1 MVTTTAAPRRGL
13 ERWAGPGGILY
24 VVFFIVGNFLL
35 FHGAPDTSSAPAK
48 IAAYYSDSGNRDKI
62 AFGWIF
68 AGLGLF
74 FLIWFVA
81 GLRETVL
88 DLGGTFLAA
97 VVAIGGAIYATLAL
111 AAIAVNMGLRTMSD
125 DTYRH
130 TVYPELIHAADDAG
144 YVLHATGGA
153 GAAAMIFAASIALIR
168 GRRSAWLGWFGLLAG
183 LGALF
188 SIAFLPQILVALWL
202 LVAGALLFSWSRGTE
217 PRADVPAPAA

>member
-1 MVTTTAAPRRGL
+1 MEPVAASPNRGI
-13 ERWAGPGGILY
+13 ERWGGLGAILY
-24 VVFFIVGNFLL
+24 VVLFIIGNFFL
-35 FHGAPDTSSAPAK
+35 FNGAPDTSSAPAK
-48 IAAYYSDSGNRDKI
+48 LTAWYSDSGNQDKVRL
-62 AFGWIF
+62 GWVL

-81 GLRETVL
+81 ALRETVL
-88 DLGGTFLAA
+88 GLGGSFLAA

-111 AAIAVNMGLRTMSD
+111 AAIAIDMGIRTMSD

-144 YVLHATGGA
+144 YTLHATGGA

-168 GRRSAWLGWFGLLAG
+168 ARRSAWLGWFGLLAG

-188 SIAFLPQILVALWL
+188 SIAFLPQALVALWL
-202 LVAGALLFSWSRGTE
+202 LAAGALLLSWSRVRT
-217 PRADVPAPAA
+217 V

>member
-1 MVTTTAAPRRGL
+1 MDSVTVAPNRGL
-13 ERWAGPGGILY
+13 ERWGGLGAILY
-24 VVFFIVGNFLL
+24 VVLFIGHYVL
-35 FHGAPDTSSAPAK
+35 FRRAPDTSSAPAK
-48 IAAYYSDSGNRDKI
+48 IIAWYSDSGNRHQI
-62 AFGWIF
+62 AFSWIV

-81 GLRETVL
+81 ALRETVL
-88 DLGGTFLAA
+88 ALGGSFLAT
-97 VVAIGGAIYATLAL
+97 VVAIGGAIYTTMAL
-111 AAIAVNMGLRTMSD
+111 SDIAISLGIRTMSD

-168 GRRSAWLGWFGLLAG
+168 ARKSTWLGWFGMLAG

-188 SIAFLPQILVALWL
+188 SIAFFPQLLLALWL
-202 LVAGALLFSWSRGTE
+202 LVAGAVLLSWGRVRT
-217 PRADVPAPAA
+217 V

>member
-1 MVTTTAAPRRGL
+1 MEPVAASRI
-13 ERWAGPGGILY
+13 ERWGGLGAILY
-24 VVFFIVGNFLL
+24 VVLFIIGNFFL

-48 IAAYYSDSGNRDKI
+48 LAAWYSDSGNQDKVRL
-62 AFGWIF
+62 GWVL

-81 GLRETVL
+81 ALRETVL
-88 DLGGTFLAA
+88 GLGGSFLAA

-111 AAIAVNMGLRTMSD
+111 AAIAIDMGIRTMSD

-130 TVYPELIHAADDAG
+130 TVYPELVHAADDAG
-144 YVLHATGGA
+144 YTLHATGGA

-168 GRRSAWLGWFGLLAG
+168 ARRSAWLGWFGLLAG

-188 SIAFLPQILVALWL
+188 SIAFLPQALVALWL
-202 LVAGALLFSWSRGTE
+202 LAAGALLLSWSRVRT
-217 PRADVPAPAA
+217 V

>member
-1 MVTTTAAPRRGL
+1 MVTNTAAPRYGM
-13 ERWAGPGGILY
+13 ERWAGLGGILY
-24 VVFFIVGNFLL
+24 VVLFIVGNFLL
-35 FHGAPDTSSAPAK
+35 FQGAPDSSSAPAK
-48 IAAYYSDSGNRDKI
+48 IAAYYSDAGNRDKI
-62 AFGWIF
+62 DFGWII

-88 DLGGTFLAA
+88 DLGDSFLAA
-97 VVAIGGAIYATLAL
+97 VVAIGGAVYATLSL

-168 GRRSAWLGWFGLLAG
+168 GRRATWLGWFGLLAG
-183 LGALF
+183 LGALA

-202 LVAGALLFSWSRGTE
+202 LVAGALLLSWSRTT
-217 PRADVPAPAA
+217 PPVADRPPS

>member
-1 MVTTTAAPRRGL
+1 MDTVTAAPNRGI
-13 ERWAGPGGILY
+13 ERWGGLGAIHY
-24 VVFFIVGNFLL
+24 VVLFIIGNFIL

-48 IAAYYSDSGNRDKI
+48 LTAWYADSGNQDKVRV
-62 AFGWIF
+62 GWVL

-81 GLRETVL
+81 ALRETVL
-88 DLGGTFLAA
+88 ALGGSFLAA

-111 AAIAVNMGLRTMSD
+111 AAIAVDMGIRTMSD

-144 YVLHATGGA
+144 YTLHATGGA

-168 GRRSAWLGWFGLLAG
+168 ARRSAWLGWFGLLAG

-188 SIAFLPQILVALWL
+188 SIAFLPQALVALWL
-202 LVAGALLFSWSRGTE
+202 LAAGALLLSWSRVRT
-217 PRADVPAPAA
+217 V